1 MRFKLITGSLLHRPL
16 RFLLVI
22 LALSISLAFMSFLL
36 SFGEGLRAY
45 VRNIAKDFQPF
56 AIIQPK
62 NFISLTP
69 SIPIS
74 LVDSLKDLGFYDI
87 RPVIIFPVV
96 NPLQVN

>member
-87 RPVIIFPVV
+87 RPVIIRGKKPNKV
-96 NPLQVN
+96 